1 MKTSALYI
9 KLSPEDHAAIRRN
22 AAACGKSVSEYIRQ
36 RAMCFCPKVE
46 AQR

>member
-9 KLSPEDHAAIRRN
+9 RLSPEDLAAIKRD
-22 AAACGKSVSEYIRQ
+22 AATAGKTVSDYVRIQVMR
-36 RAMCFCPKVE
+36 FCPKVE